1 MSEVTLTI
9 MDAHRAIHGR
19 THGSIADKVVAALSA
34 EPETIEELEAAIARF
49 IKPTGERG
57 LFGFFSEGICEDAC
71 LCFFAS
77 TAMRKNKSLDVG
89 IVLVDLAARVAAGES
104 TYSSFQKQGQVQYHD
119 GSTATDVWVN
129 YQAPDDWLF
138 ISHIDG
144 WRALAQRRRD
154 ERASR
159 PPLDARKVIHGKV
172 TEFIA
177 KECLSAVAIGTANP
191 IADIHARWLMTP
203 RSDLRHQ
210 SPRDLL
216 LAKREF
222 IDLDLQWRAA
232 QWAFVGECPPGLSTE
247 SAAYRFGGF
256 GIHEN
261 VLYYDLVR
269 YLLESCWRRVSHE
282 KNVEAEGCERSEVI
296 SAEIERLEHLKEDWL
311 HTPQSDLYDT
321 SPFYII
327 EQERMRLP
335 VTLSLEQM
343 VLDDDF
349 ELYQMLHEENN
360 PTFWHLDGSNMDYDF
375 PFSFYRT
382 REEWEEEQRS
392 WEAFSRE
399 WEERRANTSTE
410 EDEIEVLPP
419 VWQRSYTDWDAMEV
433 LPAEEAI
440 EIILFGIGGHLVE
453 LGLDLK
459 DASEDER
466 LAESLQ
472 RDFADLRHAL
482 RSDTGE
488 PVEACLQRLREDLT
502 AVTVAMPHL
511 ADKHVVDLHS
521 QLDQLGNLFEQN
533 KLSRLVDI

>member
-49 IKPTGERG
+49 IKPTGEHG
-57 LFGFFSEGICEDAC
+57 LFELFSKGICENAWDA
-71 LCFFAS
+71 
-77 TAMRKNKSLDVG
+77 G
-89 IVLVDLAARVAAGES
+89 IVFVDLAVKVVSGES
-104 TYSSFQKQGQVQYHD
+104 TYSSLQKRGKVQYHD
-119 GSTATDVWVN
+119 GSAATDVWVN

-144 WRALAQRRRD
+144 WHALTQQRRN
-154 ERASR
+154 ERAAT
-159 PPLDARKVIHGKV
+159 PPLDARKVIYGKV
-172 TEFIA
+172 TEFIVN
-177 KECLSAVAIGTANP
+177 ECLSAAAIGTENL
-191 IADIHARWLMTP
+191 IAGIHARWLMTP
-203 RSDLRHQ
+203 REDLLGQ
-210 SPRDLL
+210 TPRDLL

-232 QWAFVGECPPGLSTE
+232 QWSFVGECPPGLSTE
-247 SAAYRFGGF
+247 SAAYHFGGF

-261 VLYYDLVR
+261 VLYYELVR
-269 YLLESCWRRVSHE
+269 HLLEACWHRVSHE
-282 KNVEAEGCERSEVI
+282 KNVEVET
-296 SAEIERLEHLKEDWL
+296 EIERLERLKEDWL
-311 HTPQSDLYDT
+311 HTPQSDLYDM
-321 SPFYII
+321 SPFDVI

-335 VTLSLEQM
+335 VALSAEQM
-343 VLDDDF
+343 VLDDDYALF
-349 ELYQMLHEENN
+349 QMLGEEAG

-410 EDEIEVLPP
+410 EDEIELLPP

-488 PVEACLQRLREDLT
+488 PVEACLQRLREDLA
-502 AVTVAMPHL
+502 AVAVAMPHL
-511 ADKHVVDLHS
+511 ADKCVDLHS